1 MTIAERE
8 SGGVIVLDVHGRM
21 TIEVEKTILAE
32 KVREL
37 LQQGHKHI
45 LVNLADVV
53 HVDTSG
59 LCDLVESYLAATRRE
74 GRLKFTGVT
83 PRVRKVLEITK
94 DKYKPLR
101 GWEFIRQFLH
111 DRCQFGIGMS
121 RFKPVRIDRVFF

>member
-37 LQQGHKHI
+37 LQQGHTHI
-45 LVNLADVV
+45 LVNLADVE

-59 LCDLVESYLAATRRE
+59 LCDLVEAYLAATRRE
-74 GRLKFTGVT
+74 GRLKFTGLT
-83 PRVRKVLEITK
+83 PRVRKVLDITR
-94 DKYKPLR
+94 LLTVF
-101 GWEFIRQFLH
+101 EVH
-111 DRCQFGIGMS
+111 DSESEALAKFGSGA
-121 RFKPVRIDRVFF
+121 VV